1 MHAHSAVFLSSK
13 KFPPIHTGM
22 KTMTAQQ
29 NGGTISPSV
38 HLEFIQ
44 NQVGLSE
51 SDSLEEIEAYHR
63 ALFLHQ
69 HAGEM
74 ELNQQQARIHEDRLG
89 HLESRLKEIHAKLGN
104 LEKLV
109 PVRTNGE
116 ADIAPT
122 APWNNWDRFMFALA
136 ALGILCLLAF
146 GVLNIS
152 FNLLES
158 GLVTFLQNPIRSYFW
173 AALLP
178 IGALGVK
185 IGWDFIQ
192 DQRRRYLWC
201 CLTAGVI
208 GVIVWLAA
216 YATVYPTLSKTTT
229 EHLASLSVFD
239 QTNANDG
246 FLRGTTAGGAKIVDA
261 VIVAAQAIAE
271 IFLSAA
277 LGIYMTVIY
286 ARHRPVQLAG
296 NPLFTQ
302 FDQQRREIEESVARE
317 RLSLAKARGNQNRLE
332 SQLNAL
338 VSYARSLFQK
348 ESMLRQ
354 DQSQQ
359 KRMLLDQISEQL
371 RAQLKTFENGAGTD
385 RNLPLTSSNGK

>member
-13 KFPPIHTGM
+13 NFRQFTGM
-22 KTMTAQQ
+22 KTMTPQQ

-51 SDSLEEIEAYHR
+51 TDSLEEIEAYHR

-89 HLESRLKEIHAKLGN
+89 HLESRLKAIHAKTGN

-173 AALLP
+173 AALIP

-185 IGWDFIQ
+185 IGWGFIQ
-192 DQRRRYLWC
+192 DRRRCDAYLWS
-201 CLTAGVI
+201 CLVAGII
-208 GVIVWLAA
+208 GVIVW
-216 YATVYPTLSKTTT
+216 
-229 EHLASLSVFD
+229 
-239 QTNANDG
+239 
-246 FLRGTTAGGAKIVDA
+246 
-261 VIVAAQAIAE
+261 
-271 IFLSAA
+271 
-277 LGIYMTVIY
+277 
-286 ARHRPVQLAG
+286 
-296 NPLFTQ
+296 
-302 FDQQRREIEESVARE
+302 
-317 RLSLAKARGNQNRLE
+317 
-332 SQLNAL
+332 
-338 VSYARSLFQK
+338 
-348 ESMLRQ
+348 
-354 DQSQQ
+354 
-359 KRMLLDQISEQL
+359 
-371 RAQLKTFENGAGTD
+371 
-385 RNLPLTSSNGK
+385 

>member
-1 MHAHSAVFLSSK
+1 
-13 KFPPIHTGM
+13 M
-22 KTMTAQQ
+22 KTMTPSQ
-29 NGGTISPSV
+29 NGGMISPSV

-44 NQVGLSE
+44 NQVGLPE
-51 SDSLEEIEAYHR
+51 RESLEQIEAYHR

-69 HAGEM
+69 HAAEM
-74 ELNQQQARIHEDRLG
+74 EINQQEVRIHDDRLA
-89 HLESRLKEIHAKLGN
+89 HLEARLIEIHSKLDGV
-104 LEKLV
+104 EKMV
-109 PVRTNGE
+109 PVRANGE
-116 ADIAPT
+116 PDIHPN
-122 APWNNWDRFMFALA
+122 APWHHWDRFMFLLA
-136 ALGILCLLAF
+136 GIGILCLLAF

-158 GLVTFLQNPIRSYFW
+158 GLITFVENPVRSYFW

-178 IGALGVK
+178 IGAFGVK
-185 IGWDFIQ
+185 IGWDFISS
-192 DQRRRYLWC
+192 QRRRDAYLWT
-201 CLTAGVI
+201 CLGLGIVGVI
-208 GVIVWLAA
+208 IWLAA
-216 YATVYPTLSKTTT
+216 YSTVYPTLSKTTT

-239 QTNANDG
+239 TANANES
-246 FLRGTTAGGAKIVDA
+246 FLRGTTAGGAKFVDA
-261 VIVAAQAIAE
+261 IIVAAQAIAE

-277 LGIYMTVIY
+277 LGIYMTVVY

-302 FDQQRREIEESVARE
+302 LDEERGEIEEAVARE
-317 RLSLAKARGNQNRLE
+317 RLALAKARGNQNRLD

-359 KRMLLDQISEQL
+359 KRLLLDQISEQL
-371 RAQLKTFENGAGTD
+371 RAQLQTFENGAARD